1 MTLDNGGH
9 LDSDAGSIVEVLQH
23 VLALGVLQQRAGV
36 PVQGEPAG
44 PSIRVRVKGSLSPA
58 CGDSNQVNNDWFAQ
72 ITDLCQVGK
81 TKTSCISK
89 ESLDFQMKEHSF
101 TSSSV
106 VALQDIKAS
115 RFWENTFISEN
126 ST

>member
-9 LDSDAGSIVEVLQH
+9 LDSDAGSIVEVFQH
-23 VLALGVLQQRAGV
+23 VLALGVLQQRTHV

-58 CGDSNQVNNDWFAQ
+58 CGDRNQVNNHWLAQ
-72 ITDLCQVGK
+72 MTDLCGVK
-81 TKTSCISK
+81 KKKNCIGK

-101 TSSSV
+101 TSSS
-106 VALQDIKAS
+106 AAAGHKSLQILGKY
-115 RFWENTFISEN
+115 FYF
-126 ST
+126 